1 MFICRQYWF
10 IHLRI
15 WTTHNPFCTSLWSG
29 SSGNQLS
36 WTCSKFWHF
45 FAMQIAKVGGAHVT
59 VTCGAR
65 NFEFLRSLGADEV
78 IDYKTPEGAA
88 LKSPS
93 GKKYDV
99 IINCAPHQPFK
110 LYKAQLA
117 PTGFVIDMNPSPKGL
132 FTSAVHV
139 ASFSKQKYY
148 PFMHIPNSMD
158 MYFLFNLIQ
167 TKKLTTVID
176 STYPLAKSQEAWAKC
191 MEGHAVG
198 KIVITCAQGS

>member
-1 MFICRQYWF
+1 
-10 IHLRI
+10 
-15 WTTHNPFCTSLWSG
+15 
-29 SSGNQLS
+29 
-36 WTCSKFWHF
+36 
-45 FAMQIAKVGGAHVT
+45 MQIAKVGGAHVT

-88 LKSPS
+88 LESPS

-132 FTSAVHV
+132 FTSAMHV

-158 MYFLFNLIQ
+158 MYFLFNLIH

-176 STYPLAKSQEAWAKC
+176 STFPLAKSQEAWAKC
-191 MEGHAVG
+191 MEGHTVG
-198 KIVITCAQGS
+198 KIVITCAQGSQQHIAY